1 MKINSTIIISFVIDY
16 GAIISSA
23 NPTQVE
29 IVYTLS
35 LIIFYYITRLK
46 INIILNGKFRFVN
59 IVRFPFLSHIC
70 NL

>member
-35 LIIFYYITRLK
+35 L
-46 INIILNGKFRFVN
+46 NILLYNET
-59 IVRFPFLSHIC
+59 
-70 NL
+70 